1 MAKVNNKNVTG
12 QSEKVVTKYDLK
24 KQKRLEAQRREK
36 RERKIAI
43 VSTIII
49 LAAIIITSVTVAV
62 NNYIR
67 VNKKYVVIDNEPV
80 SEIEFNLY
88 YSMAKTN
95 VLNSYGSY
103 LSYLYGYDS
112 SKNDK
117 LQNYSDE
124 QTWYDYFASMTVDSI
139 KSAKAL
145 LKIADEKNYEY
156 TTYEEDLKEFND
168 QIKSGAEEASM
179 TVNEYYK
186 SLMGKNVTEKKVQK
200 YLYNYLKSSYAQEML
215 EKDMSASD
223 SEIDSYYNENKNNYD
238 KVSYRVLEIA
248 ATDASDS
255 AAVTTAKN
263 SADEMLGKITDEA
276 SFNDLCAEYAS
287 NKDEYKSNKDLS
299 LKTDVTYSTVG
310 QSVGEWLFDSTRT
323 AGNKTVIEDTDNGK
337 FTVIYFISRTSGK
350 DDSKEDIAQ
359 TVVNSKCQEY
369 IEQYTSSMNFIDSKH
384 RIVMSADE

>member
-124 QTWYDYFASMTVDSI
+124 QTWYDYFASMTVESI

-186 SLMGKNVTEKKVQK
+186 SLMGKNVTEKKIQK

-248 ATDASDS
+248 ATDA
-255 AAVTTAKN
+255 
-263 SADEMLGKITDEA
+263 
-276 SFNDLCAEYAS
+276 
-287 NKDEYKSNKDLS
+287 
-299 LKTDVTYSTVG
+299 
-310 QSVGEWLFDSTRT
+310 
-323 AGNKTVIEDTDNGK
+323 
-337 FTVIYFISRTSGK
+337 
-350 DDSKEDIAQ
+350 
-359 TVVNSKCQEY
+359 
-369 IEQYTSSMNFIDSKH
+369 
-384 RIVMSADE
+384 